1 MGINYPRK
9 GRVHINSLKAI
20 ALLTAAIITT
30 NRRNRKYFKCS
41 EIYFDR
47 YASRIFSYKS
57 TAVKSKPCPYMGVCV
72 LVIIKNH
79 RVWPLFYFIILIYL
93 FILFICLFIYSFI
106 YFILFYLYYY
116 YYYHYYY
123 YHHHFIYLFIH
134 LIFICYFILSFILF
148 YFIWSGAHS
157 AHKTYFCKS
166 YHNFKTVLVDKY
178 YMTFMVSLTLQSI

>member
-1 MGINYPRK
+1 MGISDPRK
-9 GRVHINSLKAI
+9 GRVQINSLKAI
-20 ALLTAAIITT
+20 ALLTAAIIST

-57 TAVKSKPCPYMGVCV
+57 TAMKSKPCPYMGVCV

-106 YFILFYLYYY
+106 LFYFILLLLLLLLSLSLF
-116 YYYHYYY
+116 
-123 YHHHFIYLFIH
+123 YLFIH
-134 LIFICYFILSFILF
+134 SFIFYLLF
-148 YFIWSGAHS
+148 YFIFFFFFFLVGGS
-157 AHKTYFCKS
+157 FCS
-166 YHNFKTVLVDKY
+166 QNVF
-178 YMTFMVSLTLQSI
+178 LQILP